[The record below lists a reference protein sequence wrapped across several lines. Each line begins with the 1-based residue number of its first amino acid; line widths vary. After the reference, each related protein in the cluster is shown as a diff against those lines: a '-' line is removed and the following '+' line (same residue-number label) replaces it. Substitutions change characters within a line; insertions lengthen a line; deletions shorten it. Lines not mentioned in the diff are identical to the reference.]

1 MEHENI
7 RIVPPSLRLLDFI
20 QRLVLLE
27 CQREKLRNFLVKFIT
42 IRLVT
47 DFQKFRQRIVKQ
59 RIQQLVADNPAYIKS
74 CRSDQRCLKPSLSN
88 RSDQLIHKI
97 RKQQG
102 ICAHHDRLRNAQHID
117 QDKPQRRCMER
128 HREHDA
134 HGMEKASF
142 FHRYHL
148 LCVSYISQ

>member
-47 DFQKFRQRIVKQ
+47 DFQKFRQCIVKQ
-59 RIQQLVADNPAYIKS
+59 RIQQLIAYNPTHIKS
-74 CRSDQRCLKPSLSN
+74 GRSDQRCLKPSLSN

-102 ICAHHDRLRNAQHID
+102 ICAHHD
-117 QDKPQRRCMER
+117 
-128 HREHDA
+128 
-134 HGMEKASF
+134 
-142 FHRYHL
+142 
-148 LCVSYISQ
+148 